1 MERRGTEVR
10 VIVVPRDAS
19 GARRWLAHLLR
30 ASCGAI
36 RAGDRFDD
44 DLVFDADSVARIALR
59 HRVAPLLHRALQDGR
74 ITDVLPVAFA
84 ETCERTYWATLR
96 KNLLA
101 LAAGDEI
108 LAAFDADGISAAPL
122 KGWVLLTA
130 PRAGVGA
137 PGPLY
142 ADPGTRPMDDL
153 DLVVAR
159 SDRDRAGELLRG
171 VGFAPVQSESART
184 GAYAG
189 GHEIAFHRR
198 DAGVDVFVEL
208 HWASAGRESLL
219 RGMALEGDEILRTL
233 CTRSGRVGAARPT
246 RLGHLLFTAFH
257 GARHAF
263 DRWIWL
269 HDLHLQVVAAPLD
282 WEALVTGARALR
294 ARAALY
300 AGLVATRELLRTP
313 VPKEVLADLAPGVVR
328 RELLHRTLS
337 ASMRDGAGKRPGRM
351 AKLLLGESWWEVART
366 AAWATLPGAAWYAAR
381 GEDGTLR
388 RRLRQP
394 ARALLD
400 VGGRPS

>member
-1 MERRGTEVR
+1 M
-10 VIVVPRDAS
+10 IVVPRDAS

-44 DLVFDADSVARIALR
+44 DLAFDAGAAAQLALKQ
-59 HRVAPLLHRALQDGR
+59 RVAPLLHRALGDGR
-74 ITDVLPVAFA
+74 ITDALPAAFV
-84 ETCERTYWATLR
+84 ESCERAYWAALR

-101 LAAGDEI
+101 LAAGEEV
-108 LAAFDADGISAAPL
+108 LSAFDADGIGAAPL

-142 ADPGTRPMDDL
+142 PDPGTRPMDDL

-159 SDRDRAGELLRG
+159 ADRVRAAELLRG
-171 VGFAPVQSESART
+171 VGFAPVQPEAVRS

-219 RGMALEGDEILRTL
+219 RGMALEGDVILRTL
-233 CTRSGRVGAARPT
+233 CARSGRSGVARPT
-246 RLGHLLFTAFH
+246 RLGHLLFTALH

-269 HDLHLQVVAAPLD
+269 LDLHLQVVAAPLD
-282 WEALVTGARALR
+282 WDALVAGARTLR
-294 ARAALY
+294 ARGAVY

-337 ASMRDGAGKRPGRM
+337 ASMRDGAGRRPGRM
-351 AKLLLGESWWEVART
+351 AKLLLGESWWDVART
-366 AAWATLPGAAWYAAR
+366 AAWATLPGTAWYAAR
-381 GEDGTLR
+381 GEPGTLR

-400 VGGRPS
+400 AGGRTS